1 VTIAAPGL
9 DGARYGSFAG
19 LCLEAQHYPDSLHNP
34 DWPSIIR
41 SPEAPY
47 FQRLDVEIGRQG

>member
-1 VTIAAPGL
+1 VIAPPGL
-9 DGARYGSFAG
+9 DGTRYGSFAG
-19 LCLEAQHYPDSLHNP
+19 LCLEAQHYPDRLHNP